1 MFESRPNTIG
11 RGPAHVGATAAIA
24 LGFTKPF
31 LAART
36 AIVAVWPPPKT
47 ISHYLIWL
55 NKMLEHNCQHLLI
68 TIRHILYSFHQVH
81 TQVTNRS

>member
-31 LAART
+31 LATRT
-36 AIVAVWPPPKT
+36 AIVAAWPPPKT
-47 ISHYLIWL
+47 TKSLSDSVEQNVRTQL
-55 NKMLEHNCQHLLI
+55 PTFTDN
-68 TIRHILYSFHQVH
+68 YSPHFI
-81 TQVTNRS
+81 